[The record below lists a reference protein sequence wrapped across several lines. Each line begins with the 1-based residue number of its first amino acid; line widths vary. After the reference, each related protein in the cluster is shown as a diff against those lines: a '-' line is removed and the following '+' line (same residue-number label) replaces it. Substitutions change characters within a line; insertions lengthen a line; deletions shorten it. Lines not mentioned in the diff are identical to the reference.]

1 MFYFYF
7 LTFILIKK
15 SPNLAKSS
23 LWIVGSLA
31 TSQNW
36 EKIKIKIK
44 KTQLIYALSTYILVI
59 YSLTEITGIRNEH

>member
-7 LTFILIKK
+7 LTFLKIKK

-36 EKIKIKIK
+36 GKKLKIK
-44 KTQLIYALSTYILVI
+44 KIS
-59 YSLTEITGIRNEH
+59 SFMH